1 MNKQKD
7 SKHIS
12 IWISNDLYKECN
24 IYQIRHEI
32 KTRSEYVTRALEFY
46 NAYLS
51 REEASDYINEEIL
64 NRIEKMMDSLENR
77 IGRQMFKLIVESAKI
92 CRILFDHLEL
102 DFDDFDELHERC
114 VKEAKHLNGAIT
126 FPSSMRGKKLAELD
140 EED

>member
-12 IWISNDLYKECN
+12 LWIPNSLYKECN
-24 IYQIRHEI
+24 IYQIRHGI
-32 KTRSEYVTRALEFY
+32 KTRSEYVKNALEFY

-51 REEASDYINEEIL
+51 REDSTDYINKQIL
-64 NRIEKMMDSLENR
+64 NRMEEMLDSLENR

-92 CRILFDHLEL
+92 CRILFDGLEL
-102 DFDDFDELHERC
+102 DMDDFDELHEKC

-126 FPSSMRGKKLAELD
+126 FPSSMRGKKLAELY
-140 EED
+140 EEE

>member
-12 IWISNDLYKECN
+12 LWIPNSLYKECN

-32 KTRSEYVTRALEFY
+32 KTRSEYVKNALEFY

-51 REEASDYINEEIL
+51 RQEASDYINKEIL
-64 NRIEKMMDSLENR
+64 NRMEDMLDSLENR

-126 FPSSMRGKKLAELD
+126 FPSSMRGTSSQN
-140 EED
+140 

>member
-12 IWISNDLYKECN
+12 IWIPNSLLKECIIN
-24 IYQIRHEI
+24 QIRYEV
-32 KTRSEYVTRALEFY
+32 KTRSEYVIKALEFY
-46 NAYLS
+46 NSYLFS
-51 REEASDYINEEIL
+51 KQVSGYINVEIM
-64 NRIEKMMDSLENR
+64 NRLEAMLDSLENR

-102 DFDDFDELHERC
+102 DMDDFDELHNVC
-114 VKEAKHLNGAIT
+114 VKEAKHINGAIT
-126 FPSSMRGKKLAELD
+126 FPSSMRGKKLSELE

>member
-12 IWISNDLYKECN
+12 LWIPNSLYKECN
-24 IYQIRHEI
+24 IYQIRHGI
-32 KTRSEYVTRALEFY
+32 KTRSEYVKNALEFY

-51 REEASDYINEEIL
+51 REDSTDYINKQIL
-64 NRIEKMMDSLENR
+64 NRMEEMLDSLENR

>member
-1 MNKQKD
+1 MSKQKE

-12 IWISNDLYKECN
+12 IWIPDSLLKECDIN
-24 IYQIRHEI
+24 QIRYDV
-32 KTRSEYVTRALEFY
+32 KTRSEFVVMALEFY
-46 NAYLS
+46 NAYLFNRHIS
-51 REEASDYINEEIL
+51 EYVNVEIL
-64 NRIEKMMDSLENR
+64 NRMEGMLDSLEDR

-102 DFDDFDELHERC
+102 DFDDFDELHDRC

>member
-12 IWISNDLYKECN
+12 LWIPNSLYKECN
-24 IYQIRHEI
+24 IYQIRHGI
-32 KTRSEYVTRALEFY
+32 KTRSKYVKNALEFY

-51 REEASDYINEEIL
+51 REDSTDYINKKIL
-64 NRIEKMMDSLENR
+64 NRMEEMLDSLENR

-92 CRILFDHLEL
+92 CRILFDGLEL
-102 DFDDFDELHERC
+102 DMDDFDELHEKC

-126 FPSSMRGKKLAELD
+126 FPSSMRGKKLAELN
-140 EED
+140 EEE